1 MFMQIRTLFFWSSL
15 FLIAACSKP
24 SELGLSL
31 VEQDPADIMYTD
43 TLSLDMQTVL
53 TDPLISSARTRWICG
68 SYVDPIFGKSTAGIY
83 ANFRLTSSNA
93 SFPNAVFDSLVLS
106 LAYDSVGHYGGNISQ
121 LGIQEWQVYRLLEDL
136 DPDESYTSDAHFST
150 GELLADFSFVPKVNE
165 PVSVDDVARDPQL
178 RIRLAD
184 SLGQYLMQP
193 DSAIYSSN
201 SVFKEAFKGVYIR
214 PKTNG
219 QQSAMLRFLSESA
232 YSKLTLYYTDSSG
245 VAQSYEYL
253 MDDDAESVLNISH
266 DYSNTG
272 IFQNNSTDSIV
283 YLQGMNGPSVQLTFP
298 NLANLGAI
306 IVNKA
311 ELVIQVAEEQ
321 DRNFLAPD
329 QLFCLEK
336 TSSDGYLLIDD
347 VTSSVNRNPSD
358 PFRLFGGLLQYD
370 NDQAY
375 FAMNLS
381 EYLQRIVDQET
392 EEAAVYIQTAAITD
406 TERMRIGNGQANN
419 LQAKLFL
426 TYTKID

>member
-1 MFMQIRTLFFWSSL
+1 MQIRTLFFWSSL
-15 FLIAACSKP
+15 FFLAACSKP

-31 VEQDPADIMYTD
+31 VEQDPANIIYTD
-43 TLSLDMQTVL
+43 SLSLDLQTVL
-53 TDPLISSARTRWICG
+53 TDPLTSSARTRWVCG
-68 SYVDPIFGKSTAGIY
+68 SYLDPIFGQTEAGVY

-93 SFPNAVFDSLVLS
+93 SFPNASFDSLVLS

-121 LGIQEWQVYRLLEDL
+121 LGLQEWQVYRLAEDI
-136 DPDESYTSDAHFST
+136 DPDEDYSADAEFLT
-150 GELLADFSFVPKVNE
+150 GDLLADFSFIPKVNE
-165 PVSVDDVARDPQL
+165 LVSVDDAALDPQL

-219 QQSAMLRFLSESA
+219 QQSAILRFLSESA
-232 YSKLTLYYTDSSG
+232 YSKLTLYYTDSAG
-245 VAQSYEYL
+245 VAQSYDYL

-266 DYSNTG
+266 NYSNTTVL
-272 IFQNNSTDSIV
+272 QNNSSDSIV
-283 YLQGMNGPSVQLTFP
+283 YLQGMNGLGVRLAFP
-298 NLANLGAI
+298 HLANLGAI
-306 IVNKA
+306 VVNKA
-311 ELVIQVAEEQ
+311 ELVIQLAEEQ
-321 DRNFLAPD
+321 DRNFPAPD

-336 TSSDGYLLIDD
+336 TSTDGYLLIDD
-347 VTSSVNRNPSD
+347 VTSSVNLNPSN
-358 PFRLFGGLLQYD
+358 PFLLFGGLLSYD
-370 NDQAY
+370 EDQAY

-381 EYLQRIVDQET
+381 EYLQRLVDQET
-392 EEAAVYIQTAAITD
+392 EEAALYIQTAAITD
-406 TERMRIGNGQANN
+406 TERMRIGNGQASS

>member
-1 MFMQIRTLFFWSSL
+1 MQIRTLFFWSSL
-15 FLIAACSKP
+15 FFLAACSKP

-31 VEQDPADIMYTD
+31 VEQDPANIIYTD
-43 TLSLDMQTVL
+43 SLSLDLQTVL
-53 TDPLISSARTRWICG
+53 TDPLTSSARTRWICG
-68 SYVDPIFGKSTAGIY
+68 NYLDPIFGQTEAGVY

-93 SFPNAVFDSLVLS
+93 SFPNASFDSLVLS

-121 LGIQEWQVYRLLEDL
+121 LGVQEWQVYRLAEDI
-136 DPDESYTSDAHFST
+136 DPDEDYSSDAEFLT
-150 GELLADFSFVPKVNE
+150 GDLLADFSFIPKVNE
-165 PVSVDDVARDPQL
+165 LVSVDDAALDPQL

-193 DSAIYSSN
+193 DTAIYSSN

-219 QQSAMLRFLSESA
+219 QQSAILRFLSKSA
-232 YSKLTLYYTDSSG
+232 YSKLTLYYTDSAG
-245 VAQSYEYL
+245 VAQSYDYL
-253 MDDDAESVLNISH
+253 MDDDAESVLNIRH
-266 DYSNTG
+266 DYSNTTVL
-272 IFQNNSTDSIV
+272 QNNSSDSIV
-283 YLQGMNGPSVQLTFP
+283 YLQGMNGVGVRLAFP
-298 NLANLGAI
+298 HLANLGAI

-311 ELVIQVAEEQ
+311 ELVIQLAEEQ
-321 DRNFLAPD
+321 DLNFPAPD

-336 TSSDGYLLIDD
+336 TSTDGYLLIDD

-358 PFRLFGGLLQYD
+358 PFRLFGGLLSYD
-370 NDQAY
+370 GDQAY

-381 EYLQRIVDQET
+381 EYLQRLVDQET
-392 EEAAVYIQTAAITD
+392 EEAALYIQTAAITD
-406 TERMRIGNGQANN
+406 TERMRIGNGQASS

>member
-1 MFMQIRTLFFWSSL
+1 MQIRTLFFWSSL
-15 FLIAACSKP
+15 FFLAACSKP

-31 VEQDPADIMYTD
+31 VEQDPANIIYTD
-43 TLSLDMQTVL
+43 SLSLDLQTVL
-53 TDPLISSARTRWICG
+53 TDPLTSSARTRWICG
-68 SYVDPIFGKSTAGIY
+68 SYLDPIFGKTEAGVY

-93 SFPNAVFDSLVLS
+93 SFPNASFDSLVLS

-121 LGIQEWQVYRLLEDL
+121 LGVQEWQVYRLTEDI
-136 DPDESYTSDAHFST
+136 DPDEDYSADAEFLT
-150 GELLADFSFVPKVNE
+150 GDLLADFSFIPKVNE
-165 PVSVDDVARDPQL
+165 PVSVDDAALDPQL

-201 SVFKEAFKGVYIR
+201 SAFKEAFKGVYIR

-219 QQSAMLRFLSESA
+219 QQSAILRFLSESA
-232 YSKLTLYYTDSSG
+232 YSKLTLYYTDSAG
-245 VAQSYEYL
+245 VAQSYDYL
-253 MDDDAESVLNISH
+253 MDDDAESVLNIRH
-266 DYSNTG
+266 DYSNTTVL
-272 IFQNNSTDSIV
+272 QNNSSDSIV
-283 YLQGMNGPSVQLTFP
+283 YLQGMNGLGVRLAFP
-298 NLANLGAI
+298 HLANLGAI

-311 ELVIQVAEEQ
+311 ELVIQLAEEQ
-321 DRNFLAPD
+321 DRNFPAPD

-336 TSSDGYLLIDD
+336 TSTDGYLLIDD

-358 PFRLFGGLLQYD
+358 PFRLFGGLLSYD
-370 NDQAY
+370 GDQAY

-381 EYLQRIVDQET
+381 EYLQRLVDQET
-392 EEAAVYIQTAAITD
+392 EEAALYIQTAAITD
-406 TERMRIGNGQANN
+406 TERMRIGNGQASS

>member
-1 MFMQIRTLFFWSSL
+1 MQIRTLFFWSSL
-15 FLIAACSKP
+15 LLIAACSKP

-93 SFPNAVFDSLVLS
+93 SFPDAIFDSLVLS

-121 LGIQEWQVYRLLEDL
+121 LGVQEWQVYRLLEDL
-136 DPDESYTSDAHFST
+136 DPDESYASDVNFLT
-150 GELLADFSFVPKVNE
+150 GDLLADFSFTPKVNE
-165 PVSVDDVARDPQL
+165 PVSVDDAARSPQL

-232 YSKLTLYYTDSSG
+232 YSKLTLYYTDSAG

-272 IFQNNSTDSIV
+272 ILQNNSTDSIV
-283 YLQGMNGPSVQLTFP
+283 YLQGMNGVGVRLAFP
-298 NLANLGAI
+298 HLANLGAI

-358 PFRLFGGLLQYD
+358 PFRLFGGLIQYD
-370 NDQAY
+370 DNQAY

-392 EEAAVYIQTAAITD
+392 EEAAVYIQTAAVTD
-406 TERMRIGNGQANN
+406 TERMRIGNGQANS

>member
-1 MFMQIRTLFFWSSL
+1 MQIRTLFFWSSL
-15 FLIAACSKP
+15 LLIAACSKP

-93 SFPNAVFDSLVLS
+93 SFPDAIFDSLVLS

-121 LGIQEWQVYRLLEDL
+121 LGVQEWQVYRLLEDL
-136 DPDESYTSDAHFST
+136 DPDESYTSDINFLT
-150 GELLADFSFVPKVNE
+150 GDLLADFSFTPKVNE
-165 PVSVDDVARDPQL
+165 PVSVDDAARSPQL

-232 YSKLTLYYTDSSG
+232 YSKLTLYYTDSAG

-253 MDDDAESVLNISH
+253 MDDDAESVLNINH

-272 IFQNNSTDSIV
+272 ILQNNSTDSLV
-283 YLQGMNGPSVQLTFP
+283 YLQGMNGVGVRLAFP
-298 NLANLGAI
+298 HLANLGAI

-358 PFRLFGGLLQYD
+358 PFRLFGGLIQYD
-370 NDQAY
+370 DNQAY

-392 EEAAVYIQTAAITD
+392 EEAAVYIQTAAVTD
-406 TERMRIGNGQANN
+406 TERMRIGNGQANS